1 MVRRKKKV
9 WKIEMKGF
17 KRKEKKKLIR
27 TLFLSKKRQE
37 LEKERKNRE

>member
-1 MVRRKKKV
+1 MEDRDERIQKK
-9 WKIEMKGF
+9 
-17 KRKEKKKLIR
+17 RKKKLIR